1 MSQSNTFFLGFDV
14 SKLKLDVSLVNGQG
28 IEQWA
33 DIVQNDEVCLL
44 SFLSTVVACQDGAD
58 EIVCVVE
65 STACYHYPLLDAAAA
80 LGIQCRLLNPL
91 VTKQQ
96 IKASVRGKKT
106 DRTDATMVARL
117 GLRGEGRLC
126 VLEQYRNLKHQIRS
140 YQKLGHFKTTLR
152 RHTNHIAG
160 QLGSEFKTVAQEFE
174 TIQDSLVTARA
185 VIYRDLAKSAQGEVF
200 SKLQTIPGIGPYIA
214 SSLIAEIQ
222 TMGRFPSAHT
232 LVAYAGLDPK
242 IRQSG
247 HTLNSTGRL
256 TKRGSSHLRRSI
268 FIAANIAR
276 QHDPNLKVLYNKKR
290 AEGKPY
296 TVATIVVARKLLAI
310 VRAVW
315 LSGKAYDAHF
325 CQQSQEGLEIGG

>member
-1 MSQSNTFFLGFDV
+1 MSQNNTYFLGFDV
-14 SKLKLDVSLVNGQG
+14 SKLKLDVSLVDGQG

-33 DIVQNDEVCLL
+33 SIVQNDSVSLL
-44 SFLSTVVACQDGAD
+44 EFLSTVAACQDDAN

-65 STACYHYPLLDAAAA
+65 STACYHYPLLDATTA

-106 DRTDATMVARL
+106 DRTDATMIARL

-126 VLEQYRNLKHQIRS
+126 TPEHHRNLKHQIRS

-152 RHTNHIAG
+152 RHTNHVAE
-160 QLGSEFKTVAQEFE
+160 QLGPEFNTMAQEFE
-174 TIQDSLVTARA
+174 AIQDSLMAARA
-185 VIYRDLAKSAQGEVF
+185 ALYCNLAKSAQGEVF
-200 SKLQTIPGIGPYIA
+200 LKLQTIPGIGPYIA

-247 HTLNSTGRL
+247 HTLNNTGRL

-268 FIAANIAR
+268 FIAASVAR
-276 QHDPNLKVLYNKKR
+276 QHDPNLKVLYNKKCG
-290 AEGKPY
+290 EGKPY

-315 LSGKAYDAHF
+315 LSGKDYDANF
-325 CQQSQEGLEIGG
+325 CRRG